1 MSWAAMGALGA
12 LGVYHGINPG
22 MGWLF
27 AVALGM
33 QEGRSR
39 AVWRALPPI
48 ALGHALAVGAAVG
61 VVLTLGKIVPIG
73 TLKMFV
79 GVVLILF
86 GLSRLVRMRHPRWAS
101 MRVGFAQLTLWS
113 FLMASAHGAGLM
125 MMPWVLPEQ
134 ATAVAASPAHADAS
148 KPMAAEPAQQTPA
161 CHKMAGEQT
170 SPGQG
175 DSIWRAALSVGVHT
189 LGYLL
194 AMTVVAWIVYR
205 KLGVAIL
212 RKAWLNLETVWA
224 GALVAAGL
232 VAWLS

>member
-1 MSWAAMGALGA
+1 MTWAALGALGA
-12 LGVYHGINPG
+12 LGVYHGVNPG

-48 ALGHALAVGAAVG
+48 ALGHALAVGATVG
-61 VVLTLGKIVPIG
+61 VVLALGKIVPIE
-73 TLKMFV
+73 TLKMVV

-125 MMPWVLPEQ
+125 VLPWVLP
-134 ATAVAASPAHADAS
+134 AASVAAA
-148 KPMAAEPAQQTPA
+148 PAQDHAAMPE
-161 CHKMAGEQT
+161 CHK
-170 SPGQG
+170 
-175 DSIWRAALSVGVHT
+175 AAAAAASGNTGGSLLWPAAITVTVHT

-194 AMTVVAWIVYR
+194 AMTLVAWVVYC

-212 RKAWLNLETVWA
+212 RKAWLNLEAVWA
-224 GALVAAGL
+224 VALVAAGT